1 MNLRKVAT
9 LLYCGRMKFYFLIF
23 VLFLQINLCAQDPQF
38 MMYTD
43 NPGIQNPAL
52 VGANHA
58 LRASVTYKDQWRNV
72 SLPYK
77 SFGMNMDMRF
87 KPDNWQQASRLK
99 IELTSS

>member
-1 MNLRKVAT
+1 M
-9 LLYCGRMKFYFLIF
+9 
-23 VLFLQINLCAQDPQF
+23 CAQDPQF